1 MTVNIANIVCYSP
14 VTHFQYV
21 CPNWKMNFDPSRVFV
36 LFICKLQMQNC
47 FFLFVVNMEFEN
59 RLDR

>member
-36 LFICKLQMQNC
+36 LFICKLQM
-47 FFLFVVNMEFEN
+47 
-59 RLDR
+59 